1 MGENNLTEGSVW
13 KNLIRFALPYLL
25 ACFMQTFYGMADLF
39 VVGLYN
45 GSKTTTAVAIGSQ
58 VMHMLTVII
67 VGFAMGA
74 TVRIGRY
81 VGAKDERA
89 AAKTVGA
96 SVVFFAAFAVLL
108 TVALMLCTNL
118 ITSVMLTP
126 AEALEETSLYL
137 GICFAGVPFI
147 TAYNVI
153 SSIFRGAGDSK
164 RPMYFVGVACVVNIA
179 LDFVLIGGL
188 SMGAA
193 GAALGTVLGQ
203 AVSVAFAFVM
213 LKQRDLGFQVT
224 GRDIRADRETIS
236 QILRVGAPIACQ
248 DGLIQVAFI
257 VITVIAATAVI
268 GGSLSLGMM
277 LAIQYIIGQLNAP
290 VEQFV
295 QFLYSWQDVKISLER
310 MSEIHD
316 REEEETPERMIT
328 GFDGSDRDIEIRNV
342 TFQYEGIHSPKV
354 LERINLKIPRGKI
367 TAIVG
372 TSGSGKTTLIK
383 LLLGYY
389 NPVEGDI
396 RVGGNDLRSFSLL
409 WWRDQCGAVMQD
421 GYLFS
426 ESIARNIAV
435 DDGEIDKSRL
445 LLAARIANIEEFIE
459 RLPLKYNTVI
469 GLDGQGVSQGQR
481 QRILIARAVYKDPSY
496 LFFDEATNSLD
507 ANNERAIVENL
518 TDFYRGK
525 TVIIVAHRLSTVRN
539 ADQIVVLDRGRI
551 VEVDSHEELIKRNG
565 AYYNLVKNQLELGN

>member
-1 MGENNLTEGSVW
+1 MGENNLTEGSVG

-45 GSKTTTAVAIGSQ
+45 GSRTTTAVAVGSQ

-96 SVVFFAAFAVLL
+96 SVVFFAAFAALLTAVLL
-108 TVALMLCTNL
+108 LCTNF
-118 ITSVMLTP
+118 ITNVMLTP
-126 AEALEETSLYL
+126 AEAVEETRLYL

-203 AVSVAFAFVM
+203 AVSVAFAFAM
-213 LKQRDLGFQVT
+213 LKRRDLGFQVT

-257 VITVIAATAVI
+257 VITVIANSRGLVVSAAVGIVEKLIGFLFLVPSAFLSAISAITAQNM
-268 GGSLSLGMM
+268 GADKPERARASLGYGLLITMTWGA
-277 LAIQYIIGQLNAP
+277 LCALYS
-290 VEQFV
+290 
-295 QFLYSWQDVKISLER
+295 QFLPQTLVGLFTRDAAVLAAGCAYLRAYAFDTFFAAIHFCFSGYFCGDQKAGISFL
-310 MSEIHD
+310 H
-316 REEEETPERMIT
+316 
-328 GFDGSDRDIEIRNV
+328 N
-342 TFQYEGIHSPKV
+342 
-354 LERINLKIPRGKI
+354 I
-367 TAIVG
+367 TAIL
-372 TSGSGKTTLIK
+372 LIRIPGAY
-383 LLLGYY
+383 LAGVYFPDSLYPMGWAAPLG
-389 NPVEGDI
+389 
-396 RVGGNDLRSFSLL
+396 SLL
-409 WWRDQCGAVMQD
+409 SA
-421 GYLFS
+421 
-426 ESIARNIAV
+426 
-435 DDGEIDKSRL
+435 
-445 LLAARIANIEEFIE
+445 
-459 RLPLKYNTVI
+459 
-469 GLDGQGVSQGQR
+469 
-481 QRILIARAVYKDPSY
+481 LICVG
-496 LFFDEATNSLD
+496 
-507 ANNERAIVENL
+507 
-518 TDFYRGK
+518 FY
-525 TVIIVAHRLSTVRN
+525 IYFRN
-539 ADQIVVLDRGRI
+539 AKSTSKDVLP
-551 VEVDSHEELIKRNG
+551 
-565 AYYNLVKNQLELGN
+565 